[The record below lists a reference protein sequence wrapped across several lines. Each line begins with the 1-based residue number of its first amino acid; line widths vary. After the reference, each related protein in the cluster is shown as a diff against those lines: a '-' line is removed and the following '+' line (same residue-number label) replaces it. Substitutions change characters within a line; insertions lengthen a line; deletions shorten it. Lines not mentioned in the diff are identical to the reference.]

1 MLFIT
6 SAKTLRNLLPF
17 SVNEISPWSS
27 NDATSSCHTIAR

>member
-6 SAKTLRNLLPF
+6 SAKTPRNLLPF

-27 NDATSSCHTIAR
+27 NDATLPYRTIAR